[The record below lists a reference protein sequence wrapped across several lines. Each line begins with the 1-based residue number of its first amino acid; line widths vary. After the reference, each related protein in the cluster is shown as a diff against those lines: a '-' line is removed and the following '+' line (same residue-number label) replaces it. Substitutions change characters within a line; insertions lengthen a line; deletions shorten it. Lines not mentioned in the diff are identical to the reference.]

1 MECAEGKLNLDGIS
15 NPNPILEL
23 PETSPAGTDQVVW
36 RDNEEI
42 GEGRENLQVKL
53 PKVIIHADLEIPT
66 WLQENTVREHQSKVE
81 ISHND
86 QWSCASSDA
95 EDEEQFEWDEQDIEN
110 ETIKND
116 LENASE
122 TEPELDT
129 YDLKRDLEE
138 ACGLSMALE
147 MRYVPDG
154 THCIATWNANYGFDT
169 KAIATIMLRCN
180 ISILFVQEPKAKVTD
195 VDIGFISKGLM
206 QYGLRGYCTRHQFM
220 VYNEATLGA
229 LR

>member
-1 MECAEGKLNLDGIS
+1 MECAVGKLNLDGIS
-15 NPNPILEL
+15 NLDPILNL

-36 RDNEEI
+36 RDNEKT
-42 GEGRENLQVKL
+42 GDRRDTHQTKPPPVFTN
-53 PKVIIHADLEIPT
+53 ANFEIPL
-66 WLQENTVREHQSKVE
+66 WLQEGKARENQSHAK
-81 ISHND
+81 IPQTD

-95 EDEEQFEWDEQDIEN
+95 EDDVWDEHEMKDDEPINGMEPSS
-110 ETIKND
+110 D
-116 LENASE
+116 SD
-122 TEPELDT
+122 PELDT
-129 YDLKRDLEE
+129 DDLVRDLEE
-138 ACGLSMALE
+138 ACGMRMALE

-206 QYGLRGYCTRHQFM
+206 QYGLRG
-220 VYNEATLGA
+220 
-229 LR
+229 